1 MTCLLCIQPLSIK
14 LLFFNIVSSRNA
26 IAWDVETIVCLDGVL
41 FGIEKVTT
49 DERRIEIVRIGPAV
63 LVWTMKRSVDFSF
76 ICFLIEVDS
85 PFGWTF
91 ADLTGGEQIV
101 TMTAINHFSLMK
113 LISLTINGKSY

>member
-1 MTCLLCIQPLSIK
+1 MTCLLSIQPLSIK
-14 LLFFNIVSSRNA
+14 LLFFNIVSSRNT
-26 IAWDVETIVCLDGVL
+26 IACNVETIVCLDGVL

-49 DERRIEIVRIGPAV
+49 DERRIEIVGIGSAI

-76 ICFLIEVDS
+76 ICFLIEVDG

-91 ADLTGGEQIV
+91 AYLAGGEKIV

-113 LISLTINGKSY
+113 AISLTINGKSY